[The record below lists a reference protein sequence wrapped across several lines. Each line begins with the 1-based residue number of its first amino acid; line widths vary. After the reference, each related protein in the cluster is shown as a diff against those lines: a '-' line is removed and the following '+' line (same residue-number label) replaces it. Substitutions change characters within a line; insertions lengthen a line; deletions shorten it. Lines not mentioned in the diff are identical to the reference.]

1 MSVGQI
7 CNRDTVIVRKEESVV
22 DAAKLMREFHVGSVV
37 VVEDT
42 EGGVKPVGILTDRDL
57 VVEILAAELD
67 PNAVAVGDVMSY
79 ELAAA
84 REEDGLWDT
93 LQRMRAKGI
102 RRLPVVN
109 GQGLLTGILTSD
121 DLLEL
126 LAGELGQLARVIAT
140 EREREQSVRGGLA
153 G

>member
-7 CNRDTVIVRKEESVV
+7 CNRDTVIVRKEESVI

-37 VVEDT
+37 VVEDV

-67 PNAVAVGDVMSY
+67 PNAVAVGDIMSY
-79 ELAAA
+79 ELASA

-93 LQRMRAKGI
+93 LLRMRAKGI

-109 GQGLLTGILTSD
+109 GQGLLIGILTSD

-126 LAGELGQLARVIAT
+126 LAGEIGQLARVVAT
-140 EREREQSVRGGLA
+140 GREREQSVRGGLA

>member
-57 VVEILAAELD
+57 AVEILAAELD

>member
-7 CNRDTVIVRKEESVV
+7 CNRDTVIVRKEESVI

-37 VVEDT
+37 VVEDV

-67 PNAVAVGDVMSY
+67 PNAVAVGDIMSY
-79 ELAAA
+79 ELASA

-93 LQRMRAKGI
+93 LLRMRAKGI

-109 GQGLLTGILTSD
+109 GQGLLIGILTSD

-126 LAGELGQLARVIAT
+126 LAGEIGQLARVVAT

>member
-7 CNRDTVIVRKEESVV
+7 CNRDTVIVRKEESVI

-37 VVEDT
+37 VVEDV

-67 PNAVAVGDVMSY
+67 PNAVAVGDIMSY
-79 ELAAA
+79 ELASA

-93 LQRMRAKGI
+93 LLRMRTKGI

-109 GQGLLTGILTSD
+109 GQGLLIGILTSD

-126 LAGELGQLARVIAT
+126 LAGEIGQLARVVAT
-140 EREREQSVRGGLA
+140 GREREQSVRGGLA

>member
-7 CNRDTVIVRKEESVV
+7 CNRDTVIVRKDESIV

-37 VVEDT
+37 VVEDVESGT
-42 EGGVKPVGILTDRDL
+42 RPVGILTDRDL

-67 PNAVAVGDVMSY
+67 PETVTVGDIMSY
-79 ELAAA
+79 ELTTA
-84 REEDGLWDT
+84 RDDDGLWDT
-93 LQRMRAKGI
+93 LRRMRAKGI
-102 RRLPVVN
+102 RRMPVVN
-109 GQGLLTGILTSD
+109 AEGLLTGILTSD

-126 LAGELGQLARVIAT
+126 LAEELGQLVKISGN
-140 EREREQSVRGGLA
+140 EREQEQSRRGGL